1 MGLAMPLAFLRRAGF
16 QPEALD
22 LPIEG
27 FDEERIRRARFIG
40 ISVPMHTALRLG
52 VRAARRVR
60 TVNPTCHICF
70 YGLYATLNSEFLLG
84 HEADFVIGGE
94 YEEALAR
101 LVTILGEG
109 KDDSVEGVA
118 SARHAEPPSLER
130 LPFPVP
136 LRMNLPQLAN

>member
-27 FDEERIRRARFIG
+27 FDGERVRRARFIG

-52 VRAARRVR
+52 VRAASRVR
-60 TVNPTCHICF
+60 TVNPSCHVCF
-70 YGLYATLNSEFLLG
+70 YGLYASLNSEYLLSRV
-84 HEADFVIGGE
+84 ADFVIGGE

-101 LVTILGEG
+101 LVTALDEG
-109 KDDSVEGVA
+109 RDDSVEGIA
-118 SARHAEPPSLER
+118 SARHAAP
-130 LPFPVP
+130 
-136 LRMNLPQLAN
+136 